1 VWRTTRALDRLA
13 RPGRGGARGHDMLVN
28 GPSKSGPSPC
38 GGATSFCHFIFW
50 LLGCSHAD
58 RITDSYRFADSALY
72 KAPGSQHQTHPNFR
86 LCSQLRRHRSSLHPD
101 RRRASALG
109 RAGLRNPSPSRS
121 CTGRGRIRFLGSVL
135 TRLLAILSSNPA
147 ASTSSAPLL
156 RRRRPCCFRPALF
169 TSMSD
174 QYASF
179 DLILYFSSFD
189 LVMIYIQNLI

>member
-1 VWRTTRALDRLA
+1 MHIGSKIAICSRTRPYKRRLA
-13 RPGRGGARGHDMLVN
+13 ASIQIILV
-28 GPSKSGPSPC
+28 
-38 GGATSFCHFIFW
+38 
-50 LLGCSHAD
+50 
-58 RITDSYRFADSALY
+58 FAFASVHSCA
-72 KAPGSQHQTHPNFR
+72 AF
-86 LCSQLRRHRSSLHPD
+86 SSLHPD
-101 RRRASALG
+101 RRRASAIG